1 MIDPLRLQ
9 SLVDGECSVSQRREL
24 LESCDSNPSQWKEVA
39 LALLEEQQF
48 SKHIRAVTP
57 PSRAIAP
64 DGTRAGSRSNAG
76 SQSSTEETAPLS
88 LVSLP
93 ATTDT
98 PSRPAHPSSQSS
110 SWWPMLAA
118 GFIGLAAFFGGRMLP
133 FSDQSDVIG
142 PDVRATTFKPAIEPG
157 SVAANQLV
165 STQNNP
171 YEGLPETDLRVQ
183 IGNEDIP
190 IFDPEELDP
199 QLVMALQAY
208 EVQKANQRLRQQGFE
223 IDLRPE
229 YMTGQLNDG
238 RQVVVPIHQVG
249 LRAYGQ

>member
-9 SLVDGECSVSQRREL
+9 SLVDGECSASQRREL
-24 LESCDSNPSQWKEVA
+24 LESCESNPSQWKEIA

-48 SKHIRAVTP
+48 AKQIRTVSPQTPTRGEAGLRPSFQSKTG
-57 PSRAIAP
+57 
-64 DGTRAGSRSNAG
+64 DM
-76 SQSSTEETAPLS
+76 APLPF
-88 LVSLP
+88 VSLS
-93 ATTDT
+93 AKAESLGQSTQ
-98 PSRPAHPSSQSS
+98 PSAKPS
-110 SWWPMLAA
+110 SWWPVLAA
-118 GFIGLAAFFGGRMLP
+118 GLMGLAAFLGGRMLP
-133 FSDQSDVIG
+133 FADQGAVGG
-142 PDVRATTFKPAIEPG
+142 PDARTTSFKLATEPSLG
-157 SVAANQLV
+157 ATNQLV
-165 STQNNP
+165 ANQSDP

-190 IFDPEELDP
+190 IFDPKELDP

-208 EVQKANQRLRQQGFE
+208 EIQKANQRLRQQGFE